1 MKTIVFST
9 IILLSNLL
17 YAQVGINTD
26 NPRPGVALEVYG
38 TMKAKKVIF
47 PDLPPVTLQDRDSFL
62 YLVQDQTDN
71 SLGMLDLTANNGVGG
86 NNAGGISTLLTYV
99 IENVDGDWI
108 LDFDTK
114 INASN
119 YALVILSASFD
130 RPIQGTKPALPI
142 AGTKIGTNGTWHI
155 EADYSAVNSSTN
167 GKWTISCVAYPK
179 TYAKIFPQQNVTIN
193 NGSSGNNTTGSATT
207 PLVDF

>member
-1 MKTIVFST
+1 MKTIVFSS
-9 IILLSNLL
+9 IFLLGSIL

-38 TMKAKKVIF
+38 SMKAKKVIF
-47 PDLPPVTLQDRDSFL
+47 PDLPPVTVDDRETFL

-71 SLGMLDLTANNGVGG
+71 SLGMLDLTANTGVGG

-99 IENVDGDWI
+99 LENVDGDWI

-114 INASN
+114 INATN
-119 YALVILSASFD
+119 YALVVLSASFD
-130 RPIQGTKPALPI
+130 RAVQGTNPALPI
-142 AGTKIGTNGTWHI
+142 AGTKIGTNGNWHI
-155 EADYSAVNSSTN
+155 EADYSAVNSNTN
-167 GKWTISCVAYPK
+167 GKWTITCVAYPK
-179 TYAKIFPQQNVTIN
+179 TYAKIFPQQTVNIN
-193 NGSSGNNTTGSATT
+193 SSSTGNNNSGAATT